1 MLHQMFLTM
10 PTKFEGAYFAKD
22 LNLARAQG
30 RIDKLSADP
39 LLRTK
44 LFLDLG

>member
-1 MLHQMFLTM
+1 MLYRMFLTM

-22 LNLARAQG
+22 FNLARAQG
-30 RIDKLSADP
+30 RIGKLAADP

-44 LFLDLG
+44 LSF

>member
-1 MLHQMFLTM
+1 MLYRMFLTM

-30 RIDKLSADP
+30 RIGKLAADP

-44 LFLDLG
+44 LSF